1 MLKMTKTKLQVALD
15 VLSIKDAKQIAEEV
29 IDFVDIIE
37 VGTPLI
43 KKEGIKAVRE
53 IKKAFGKYGKL
64 ILADMKTMDVGYLE
78 VKIAAK
84 AGADIITIMGAAAD
98 KTIEEAIKAKKELG
112 VEIMIDLMNVQNIIE
127 RIKWLNTKDVDYIL
141 LHIGKDQQI
150 QGISPL
156 EFLKEYRN
164 YIEKSLAVAG
174 GINDKSLID
183 ILEYKPE
190 IVIVGGF
197 IIKSNCPREAAK
209 KLKDIIDKYY
219 KEWV

>member
-1 MLKMTKTKLQVALD
+1 MLKMIKTKLQVALD
-15 VLSIKDAKQIAEEV
+15 VLNIKDAKRIVEEV

-43 KKEGIKAVRE
+43 KKEGIKAVEE
-53 IKKAFGKYGKL
+53 IKKSFGKYDKP

-78 VKIAAK
+78 VKIAAE
-84 AGADIITIMGAAAD
+84 AGADIITVMGAAAD
-98 KTIEEAIKAKKELG
+98 KTIEEAIKAKKEFK
-112 VEIMIDLMNVQNIIE
+112 VEIMVDLMNVQNMIE
-127 RIKWLNTKDVDYIL
+127 RIKWLNTKDIDYIL

-156 EFLKEYRN
+156 EFVRRYRG

-190 IVIVGGF
+190 IVVVGSF
-197 IIKSNCPREAAK
+197 IIKSDRPRESAK
-209 KLKDIIDKYY
+209 KLRDIINNYY